1 MSFFA
6 LGVNHQTASVE
17 LREQI
22 AFNPEKLSALL
33 AAQSQHPE
41 LNDMV
46 VVSTCNRTE
55 VYAMSDNVDIVLN
68 WLAQKNG
75 VDVKQLQNHVYRYE
89 NAQAVTHLMR
99 VASGL
104 DSLML
109 GEPQILGQVK
119 SALTLA
125 KEAEIVSQDL
135 NRIFEYA
142 FYAAKRV
149 RSETAVGSH
158 AVSMGYAVAQLAIQ
172 VFSHP
177 EKLTILVVAAG
188 EMNSLV
194 AKYLAEMGVGKIII
208 CNRTQARAE
217 TLAQEIAHRVDVE
230 IIDFDQLAAHL
241 HRADVISS
249 CTGSLHQV
257 IPYADVK
264 AALKKRRYQQMLL
277 VDLAVPRDIDPKIEK
292 LDGVYLY
299 GVDDLQSVI
308 DENLAQRRQAAVE
321 AEVMVNQLA
330 TELMTQ
336 QKVNQAGSTIHAY
349 REHGE
354 VLRQEELQLATQ
366 RIAKGENAEKVL
378 AEFSHRLTQK
388 LLHPTSILLRE
399 AAKAEDPGV
408 FELMRDNLHD
418 VMDKRRKPK
427 HEDLSLMDK
436 TIDI

>member
-33 AAQSQHPE
+33 AEQSQHPE
-41 LNDMV
+41 LNDLV

-55 VYAMSDNVDIVLN
+55 VYAMSEHPEQVLD
-68 WLAQKNG
+68 WLAHVNG
-75 VDVKQLQNHVYRYE
+75 IDVQQLSRHVYRYE
-89 NAQAVTHLMR
+89 NAQAVSHLMR

-119 SALTLA
+119 TALSLA
-125 KEAEIVSQDL
+125 KDSHTVSQQL

-158 AVSMGYAVAQLAIQ
+158 AVSMGYAVAQLALQ

-177 EKLTILVVAAG
+177 EKLTVMVVAAG

-194 AKYLAEMGVGKIII
+194 AKHLAEMGVAKIII
-208 CNRTQARAE
+208 CNRTRARAE
-217 TLAQEIAHRVDVE
+217 TLAQEIAHRVEVE
-230 IIDFDQLAAHL
+230 IIEFDQLAANL

-257 IPYADVK
+257 ITYPEVK

-277 VDLAVPRDIDPKIEK
+277 VDLAVPRDIDPKIEN

-321 AEVMVNQLA
+321 AELMVNQLV
-330 TELMTQ
+330 TELVTH
-336 QKVNQAGSTIHAY
+336 QKVQQAGATIHAY

-354 VLRQEELQLATQ
+354 SLRQEELNLAMA
-366 RIAKGENAEKVL
+366 RIAKGEDAVQVMQ
-378 AEFSHRLTQK
+378 EFSYRLTQK

-399 AAKAEDPGV
+399 AAKGDEPEC
-408 FELMRDNLHD
+408 FEFMHENLAATA
-418 VMDKRRKPK
+418 KRRRK
-427 HEDLSLMDK
+427 
-436 TIDI
+436 

>member
-17 LREQI
+17 LREKI

-33 AAQSQHPE
+33 AQQSHAE
-41 LNDMV
+41 YLNDMV

-55 VYAMSDNVDIVLN
+55 VYAMSDNPDMVLN
-68 WLAQKNG
+68 WLAQANHI
-75 VDVKQLQNHVYRYE
+75 DVKQLSNHVYRYE

-119 SALTLA
+119 TALSLA
-125 KEAEIVSQDL
+125 KDAETVSSNL

-158 AVSMGYAVAQLAIQ
+158 AVSMGYAVAQLALQ
-172 VFSHP
+172 VFSKP
-177 EKLTILVVAAG
+177 EQLTVMVVAAG

-194 AKYLAEMGVGKIII
+194 AKHLAEMGVGKIII
-208 CNRTQARAE
+208 CNRTRSRAE
-217 TLAQEIAHRVDVE
+217 ALAQEIAHRAEVE
-230 IIDFDQLAAHL
+230 IIDFAQLAENL

-257 IPYADVK
+257 IYFKDVK
-264 AALKKRRYQQMLL
+264 AALKKRKYKQMLL
-277 VDLAVPRDIDPKIEK
+277 VDLAVPRDIEAKVES

-330 TELMTQ
+330 TELVIQ
-336 QKVNQAGSTIHAY
+336 QKVNLAGATIHAY

-354 VLRQEELQLATQ
+354 SLRQEELALALERLQ
-366 RIAKGENAEKVL
+366 KGEAAEQVL
-378 AEFSHRLTQK
+378 QEFSYRLSNK
-388 LLHPTSILLRE
+388 LLHPTSIVLRH
-399 AAKAEDPGV
+399 AATAEDPAY
-408 FELMRDNLHD
+408 FEMLERELAD
-418 VMDKRRKPK
+418 VAEKRRKSK
-427 HEDLSLMDK
+427 R
-436 TIDI
+436 

>member
-22 AFNPEKLSALL
+22 AFNPEKLSAIL
-33 AAQSQHPE
+33 AEQSQHPE
-41 LNDMV
+41 LNDLV

-55 VYAMSDNVDIVLN
+55 VYAMSEHPEQVLD
-68 WLAQKNG
+68 WLAHVNG
-75 VDVKQLQNHVYRYE
+75 IDVQQLSRHVYRYE
-89 NAQAVTHLMR
+89 NAQAVSHLMR

-119 SALTLA
+119 TALALA
-125 KEAEIVSQDL
+125 KDSHTVSQQL

-158 AVSMGYAVAQLAIQ
+158 AVSMGYAVAQLALQ

-177 EKLTILVVAAG
+177 EKLTVMVVAAG

-194 AKYLAEMGVGKIII
+194 AKHLAEMGVAKIII
-208 CNRTQARAE
+208 CNRTRARAE
-217 TLAQEIAHRVDVE
+217 TLAQEIAHRVEVE
-230 IIDFDQLAAHL
+230 IIEFDQLAANL

-257 IPYADVK
+257 IAYPEVK

-277 VDLAVPRDIDPKIEK
+277 VDLAVPRDIDPKIEN

-321 AEVMVNQLA
+321 AEVMVNQLV
-330 TELMTQ
+330 TELVTH
-336 QKVNQAGSTIHAY
+336 QKVQQAGATIHAY

-354 VLRQEELQLATQ
+354 SLRQEELNLAMA
-366 RIAKGENAEKVL
+366 RIAKGEDAVQVMQ
-378 AEFSHRLTQK
+378 EFSYRLTQK

-399 AAKAEDPGV
+399 AAKGDEPEC
-408 FELMRDNLHD
+408 FEFMQENLAATI
-418 VMDKRRKPK
+418 KSRRK
-427 HEDLSLMDK
+427 
-436 TIDI
+436 

>member
-17 LREQI
+17 LREKI
-22 AFNPEKLSALL
+22 AFNPEKLSILL
-33 AAQSQHPE
+33 AEQSQHPV

-55 VYAMSDNVDIVLN
+55 VYAMSDNVDMVLN
-68 WLAQKNG
+68 WLAQTNSI
-75 VDVKQLQNHVYRYE
+75 DPKQLQNHVYRYE

-119 SALTLA
+119 TALSLA
-125 KEAEIVSQDL
+125 KESKTVSQNL

-158 AVSMGYAVAQLAIQ
+158 AVSMGYAVAQLALQ
-172 VFSHP
+172 VFSRP
-177 EKLTILVVAAG
+177 EQLTVMVVAAG
-188 EMNSLV
+188 EMNTLV
-194 AKYLAEMGVGKIII
+194 AKHLAEMGVGKIII
-208 CNRTQARAE
+208 CNRTRARAE
-217 TLAQEIAHRVDVE
+217 NLAQEIAHRADVE
-230 IIDFDQLAAHL
+230 IIDFDQLAANL

-257 IPYADVK
+257 IHYPDVK

-277 VDLAVPRDIDPKIEK
+277 VDLAVPRDIDPKVEK

-330 TELMTQ
+330 TELITQ
-336 QKVNQAGSTIHAY
+336 QKLRKAGSTIHAY
-349 REHGE
+349 RDYGE
-354 VLRQEELQLATQ
+354 SLCQEELATAMQ
-366 RIAKGENAEKVL
+366 RIAKGESAETVL
-378 AEFSHRLTQK
+378 AEFSHRLTRK
-388 LLHPTSILLRE
+388 LLHPTSIMLRE
-399 AAKAEDPGV
+399 AAKAEDPSY
-408 FELMRDNLHD
+408 FEMLQNSLQD
-418 VMDKRRKPK
+418 VVQHRRKVK
-427 HEDLSLMDK
+427 H
-436 TIDI
+436 

>member
-17 LREQI
+17 LREQV
-22 AFNPEKLSALL
+22 AFNPEKLATLL
-33 AAQSQHPE
+33 HQQSQSPN
-41 LNDMV
+41 LNEMV

-55 VYAMSDNVDIVLN
+55 VYAMSESVDEVLH
-68 WLAQKNG
+68 WLARVNDL
-75 VDVKQLQNHVYRYE
+75 DVKQLSNHVYRYE
-89 NAQAVTHLMR
+89 DVQAVTHLMR

-119 SALTLA
+119 TALALA
-125 KEAEIVSQDL
+125 KDASTVSNEL

-158 AVSMGYAVAQLAIQ
+158 AVSMGYAVAQLALQ
-172 VFSHP
+172 VFARP
-177 EKLTILVVAAG
+177 ERLTVMIVAAG

-194 AKYLAEMGVGKIII
+194 AKHLAEMGVEKIII
-208 CNRTQARAE
+208 CNRTRARAE
-217 TLAQEIAHRVDVE
+217 SLAQEIAHRVEVE
-230 IIDFDQLAAHL
+230 IIEFDQLAENL
-241 HRADVISS
+241 HHADVISS

-257 IPYADVK
+257 IHFVDVK

-277 VDLAVPRDIDPKIEK
+277 VDLAVPRDIEPKVET

-321 AEVMVNQLA
+321 AEVMVNQLV
-330 TELMTQ
+330 TQLITQ
-336 QKVNQAGSTIHAY
+336 QKINSAGKTIQQY
-349 REHGE
+349 RAQGEH
-354 VLRQEELQLATQ
+354 LRDEELARAMQL
-366 RIAKGENAEKVL
+366 IAAGTSPEQAMQEL
-378 AEFSHRLTQK
+378 AHRLTNK
-388 LLHPTSILLRE
+388 LLHPTSLLLRE
-399 AAKAEDPGV
+399 AVKAEDPSY
-408 FELMRDNLHD
+408 FEQLRDDLA
-418 VMDKRRKPK
+418 VISEKRRKTK
-427 HEDLSLMDK
+427 H
-436 TIDI
+436 

>member
-22 AFNPEKLSALL
+22 AFNAERLSHLL
-33 AAQSQHPE
+33 AEQSRHAE

-55 VYAMSDNVDIVLN
+55 VYAMADNADRVLQ
-68 WLAQKNG
+68 WLAQANG
-75 VDVKQLQNHVYRYE
+75 LTVQQLLKHVYRYE
-89 NAQAVTHLMR
+89 DAQAVNHLMR

-109 GEPQILGQVK
+109 GEPQIMGQVK
-119 SALTLA
+119 TALSLA
-125 KEAEIVSQDL
+125 KDAHTVSPDL
-135 NRIFEYA
+135 NRIFEYS

-158 AVSMGYAVAQLAIQ
+158 AVSMGYAVAQLAMQ
-172 VFSHP
+172 VFSQP
-177 EKLTILVVAAG
+177 EKLTVMMVAAG

-194 AKYLAEMGVGKIII
+194 AKHLAEIGVAKILI
-208 CNRTQARAE
+208 CNRSRERAE
-217 TLAQEIAHRVDVE
+217 QLAQEISHRVDVE
-230 IIDFDQLAAHL
+230 IIEFADLAKNL
-241 HRADVISS
+241 YRADVVSS

-257 IPYADVK
+257 IFYPEVK

-277 VDLAVPRDIDPKIEK
+277 VDLAVPRDIDPKVES

-308 DENLAQRRQAAVE
+308 EDNLAQRRQAAIE

-330 TELMTQ
+330 TQLMTQ
-336 QKVNQAGSTIHAY
+336 QKVKHAGQTIQHY
-349 REHGE
+349 REQGQQLSEAELEHALHALQKGMAPQQ
-354 VLRQEELQLATQ
+354 VLQEFA
-366 RIAKGENAEKVL
+366 
-378 AEFSHRLTQK
+378 HRLTQK
-388 LLHPTSILLRE
+388 LLHPTSLLLRQ
-399 AAKAEDPGV
+399 AAQAEDPAYLEWMQH
-408 FELMRDNLHD
+408 ELADISA
-418 VMDKRRKPK
+418 KRRHPK
-427 HEDLSLMDK
+427 K
-436 TIDI
+436 

>member
-17 LREQI
+17 LREQV

-33 AAQSQHPE
+33 LEQSQHPE

-55 VYAMSDNVDIVLN
+55 VYAMSENVDMVLN
-68 WLAQKNG
+68 WLAQKNNI
-75 VDVKQLQNHVYRYE
+75 DIKQLQNHVYRYE
-89 NAQAVTHLMR
+89 NAQAITHLMR

-119 SALTLA
+119 TALSLA
-125 KEAEIVSQDL
+125 KASNTVSQNL
-135 NRIFEYA
+135 NHIFEYA

-158 AVSMGYAVAQLAIQ
+158 AVSMGYAVAQLALQ
-172 VFSHP
+172 VFSKP
-177 EKLTILVVAAG
+177 EKLTVMVVAAG

-194 AKYLAEMGVGKIII
+194 AKHLAEMGVAKIMI
-208 CNRTQARAE
+208 CNRTRARAE
-217 TLAQEIAHRVDVE
+217 ALAQEIAHRVEVE
-230 IIDFDQLAAHL
+230 IVEFTDLAANL

-257 IPYADVK
+257 IHYADVK

-277 VDLAVPRDIDPKIEK
+277 VDLAVPRDIEPKVEN

-336 QKVNQAGSTIHAY
+336 QKVSQAGETIHAY

-354 VLRQEELQLATQ
+354 QLRQEELTLALE
-366 RIAKGENAEKVL
+366 RIKQGENAEHVM

-388 LLHPTSILLRE
+388 LLHPTSIVLRE
-399 AAKAEDPGV
+399 AAKDDDPSL
-408 FELMRDNLHD
+408 FEKMQEHLQH
-418 VMDKRRKPK
+418 VMHTRRKSK
-427 HEDLSLMDK
+427 K
-436 TIDI
+436 

>member
-17 LREQI
+17 LRERI
-22 AFNPEKLSALL
+22 AFNAERLTALL
-33 AAQSQHPE
+33 SEQSQHANLHE
-41 LNDMV
+41 MV

-55 VYAMSDNVDIVLN
+55 VYAMAEHADMVLD
-68 WLAQKNG
+68 WLAQTNSI
-75 VDVKQLQNHVYRYE
+75 DVKQLQQHVYRHE
-89 NAQAVTHLMR
+89 NIEAVTHLMR

-119 SALTLA
+119 TALGLA
-125 KEAEIVSQDL
+125 KESNTVSPQL
-135 NRIFEYA
+135 NSIFEYA

-158 AVSMGYAVAQLAIQ
+158 AVSMGYAVAQLALQ

-177 EKLTILVVAAG
+177 SKLVVMVVAAG

-194 AKYLAEMGVGKIII
+194 AKHLAEMGVAKILI
-208 CNRTQARAE
+208 CNRGAERAE
-217 TLAQEIAHRVDVE
+217 QLARELAAKVEVE
-230 IIDFDQLAAHL
+230 IIPFDALAENL

-257 IPYADVK
+257 IAFADVK
-264 AALKKRRYQQMLL
+264 TALKKRRYQQMLM
-277 VDLAVPRDIDPKIEK
+277 VDLAVPRDIDPKVDS

-308 DENLAQRRQAAVE
+308 DDNLAQRRQAAVE
-321 AEVMVNQLA
+321 AEVMVNQLV
-330 TELMTQ
+330 TQLVTQ
-336 QKVNQAGSTIHAY
+336 QKIHQAGGVISHY

-354 VLRQEELQLATQ
+354 QQAQEELAFALEHLKA
-366 RIAKGENAEKVL
+366 GESAEKVL
-378 AEFSHRLTQK
+378 EDFAHRLTQK
-388 LLHPTSILLRE
+388 LLHPTSMLLRN
-399 AAKAEDPGV
+399 AAQDEDPSHLEWLQEHLSEI
-408 FELMRDNLHD
+408 FDHQ
-418 VMDKRRKPK
+418 RKPK
-427 HEDLSLMDK
+427 SH
-436 TIDI
+436 

>member
-17 LREQI
+17 LREQV
-22 AFNPEKLSALL
+22 AFNPEKLSKLL
-33 AAQSQHPE
+33 AEQSQNAALSE
-41 LNDMV
+41 MV

-55 VYAMSDNVDIVLN
+55 VYAISESAEQVLT
-68 WLAQKNG
+68 WLAEVNRL
-75 VDVKQLQNHVYRYE
+75 DVKQLANHVYRYE
-89 NAQAVTHLMR
+89 NADAVTHLMR

-119 SALTLA
+119 TALALA
-125 KEAEIVSQDL
+125 KDAKTVSANL

-158 AVSMGYAVAQLAIQ
+158 AVSMGYAVAQLALQ
-172 VFSHP
+172 VFSKP
-177 EKLTILVVAAG
+177 EQLTVMVVAAG

-194 AKYLAEMGVGKIII
+194 AKHLAEMGVGKIII
-208 CNRTQARAE
+208 CNRTRQRAE
-217 TLAQEIAHRVDVE
+217 NLAQEIAHRVDVE
-230 IIDFDQLAAHL
+230 IIEFDELAAHL

-257 IPYADVK
+257 IHFKDVK
-264 AALKKRRYQQMLL
+264 VALKQRRYKQMLL
-277 VDLAVPRDIDPKIEK
+277 VDLAVPRDIEAKVET

-321 AEVMVNQLA
+321 AEVMVNQLV
-330 TELMTQ
+330 TELVTQ
-336 QKVNQAGSTIHAY
+336 QKVSQAGGIISAY

-354 VLRQEELQLATQ
+354 ELRQEELALAMQ
-366 RIAKGENAEKVL
+366 RIANGEALEQVMAEM
-378 AEFSHRLTQK
+378 SRRLSNK
-388 LLHPTSILLRE
+388 LMHSTSILLRD
-399 AAKAEDPGV
+399 AAKAEDPTY
-408 FELMRDNLHD
+408 FDQLKENLTEIFA
-418 VMDKRRKPK
+418 KRRKIK
-427 HEDLSLMDK
+427 HQ
-436 TIDI
+436 

>member
-22 AFNPEKLSALL
+22 AFNAERLSNLL
-33 AAQSQHPE
+33 AEQRHHES
-41 LNDMV
+41 LKDLV

-55 VYAMSDNVDIVLN
+55 VYAMAEDAESLLK
-68 WLAQKNG
+68 WLADANNI
-75 VDVKQLQNHVYRYE
+75 DVKQLIHHVYRYE
-89 NAQAVTHLMR
+89 NAQAITHLMR

-119 SALTLA
+119 SALALS
-125 KEAEIVSQDL
+125 KEAQTVSPEL
-135 NRIFEYA
+135 NSVFEYA

-158 AVSMGYAVAQLAIQ
+158 AVSMGYAVAQLALQ
-172 VFSHP
+172 VFSKP
-177 EKLTILVVAAG
+177 EKLTVMVVAAG

-194 AKYLAEMGVGKIII
+194 AKHLAEMGVAKMII
-208 CNRTQARAE
+208 CNRSRERADQ
-217 TLAQEIAHRVDVE
+217 LAQEIAHQVEVE
-230 IIDFDQLAAHL
+230 IIDFSDLAENL
-241 HRADVISS
+241 YRADVVSS

-257 IPYADVK
+257 IAYADVK
-264 AALKKRRYQQMLL
+264 TALKKRRYQQMLM
-277 VDLAVPRDIDPKIEK
+277 VDLAVPRDIDPKVES

-330 TELMTQ
+330 TQLITY
-336 QKVNQAGSTIHAY
+336 QKVKEAGSTIHAY
-349 REHGE
+349 RQHSEEISQRELTHALEALHHGGNPE
-354 VLRQEELQLATQ
+354 QVLQQFA
-366 RIAKGENAEKVL
+366 
-378 AEFSHRLTQK
+378 HRLTQK
-388 LLHPTSILLRE
+388 LIHPTSMLLRE
-399 AAKAEDPGV
+399 AAKAESPDYFEWLQQHLQDV
-408 FELMRDNLHD
+408 FDHE
-418 VMDKRRKPK
+418 RKPK
-427 HEDLSLMDK
+427 R
-436 TIDI
+436 

>member
-33 AAQSQHPE
+33 AEQSQHPE
-41 LNDMV
+41 LNDLV

-55 VYAMSDNVDIVLN
+55 VYAMSEHPEQVLD
-68 WLAQKNG
+68 WLAHVNG
-75 VDVKQLQNHVYRYE
+75 IEANQLSRHVYRYE
-89 NAQAVTHLMR
+89 NAQAVSHLMR

-119 SALTLA
+119 TALSLA
-125 KEAEIVSQDL
+125 KDSHTVSQQL

-158 AVSMGYAVAQLAIQ
+158 AVSMGYAVAQLALQ

-177 EKLTILVVAAG
+177 EKLTVMVVAAG

-194 AKYLAEMGVGKIII
+194 AKHLAEMGVAKILI
-208 CNRTQARAE
+208 CNRTRARAE
-217 TLAQEIAHRVDVE
+217 TLAQEIAHRVEVE
-230 IIDFDQLAAHL
+230 IIEFDQLAANL

-257 IPYADVK
+257 IAYPEVK

-277 VDLAVPRDIDPKIEK
+277 VDLAVPRDIDPKIEN

-321 AEVMVNQLA
+321 AELMVNQLV
-330 TELMTQ
+330 TELVTH
-336 QKVNQAGSTIHAY
+336 QKVQQAGATIHAY

-354 VLRQEELQLATQ
+354 SLRQEELNLAMA
-366 RIAKGENAEKVL
+366 RIAKGEDAAQVL
-378 AEFSHRLTQK
+378 QEFSYRLTQK

-399 AAKAEDPGV
+399 AAKGDEPEC
-408 FELMRDNLHD
+408 FEFMQENLAATA
-418 VMDKRRKPK
+418 KRRRK
-427 HEDLSLMDK
+427 
-436 TIDI
+436 

>member
-17 LREQI
+17 LREKI

-33 AAQSQHPE
+33 ASQSQHAD
-41 LNDMV
+41 LNKMV

-55 VYAMSDNVDIVLN
+55 VYAMSENVDMVLN
-68 WLAQKNG
+68 WLAQVNSI
-75 VDVKQLQNHVYRYE
+75 DVKQLANHVYRYE
-89 NAQAVTHLMR
+89 DAQAVTHLMR

-119 SALTLA
+119 TALALA
-125 KEAEIVSQDL
+125 KDSETVSPEL
-135 NRIFEYA
+135 NQIFEYA

-158 AVSMGYAVAQLAIQ
+158 AVSMGYAVAQLALQ
-172 VFSHP
+172 VFSKP
-177 EKLTILVVAAG
+177 EELTVMVVAAG

-194 AKYLAEMGVGKIII
+194 AKHLAEMGVGKVLI
-208 CNRTQARAE
+208 CNRTRARAE
-217 TLAQEIAHRVDVE
+217 SLAQEIAHRVNVE
-230 IIDFDQLAAHL
+230 IIEFDQLAENL

-257 IPYADVK
+257 IHFKDVK

-277 VDLAVPRDIDPKIEK
+277 VDLAVPRDIDAKVET

-308 DENLAQRRQAAVE
+308 EENLAQRRQAAVE

-330 TELMTQ
+330 TELVTQ
-336 QKVNQAGSTIHAY
+336 QKIKCAGSTIQQY
-349 REHGE
+349 REHGD
-354 VLRQEELQLATQ
+354 VLRQEELEQALLQLQ
-366 RIAKGENAEKVL
+366 KGESAEKVL
-378 AEFSHRLTQK
+378 QEFSHRLTQK
-388 LLHPTSILLRE
+388 LLHPASILLRE
-399 AAKAEDPGV
+399 AAKAEDPEGLEV
-408 FELMRDNLHD
+408 LQNSLSD
-418 VMDKRRKPK
+418 VIEKRRKPK
-427 HEDLSLMDK
+427 P
-436 TIDI
+436 

>member
-33 AAQSQHPE
+33 AEQSQHPE
-41 LNDMV
+41 LNDLV

-55 VYAMSDNVDIVLN
+55 VYAMSEHPEQVLD
-68 WLAQKNG
+68 WLAHVNG
-75 VDVKQLQNHVYRYE
+75 IDAKQLSRHVYRYE
-89 NAQAVTHLMR
+89 NAQAVSHLMR

-119 SALTLA
+119 TALALA
-125 KEAEIVSQDL
+125 KDSHTVSQQL

-158 AVSMGYAVAQLAIQ
+158 AVSMGYAVAQLALQ

-177 EKLTILVVAAG
+177 EKLTVMVVAAG

-194 AKYLAEMGVGKIII
+194 AKHLAEMGVAKIII
-208 CNRTQARAE
+208 CNRTRARAE
-217 TLAQEIAHRVDVE
+217 TLAQEIAHRVEVE
-230 IIDFDQLAAHL
+230 IIEFDQLAANL

-257 IPYADVK
+257 IAYPEVK

-277 VDLAVPRDIDPKIEK
+277 VDLAVPRDIDPKIEN

-321 AEVMVNQLA
+321 AELMVNQLV
-330 TELMTQ
+330 TELVTH
-336 QKVNQAGSTIHAY
+336 QKVQQAGATIHAY

-354 VLRQEELQLATQ
+354 SLRQEELNLAMA
-366 RIAKGENAEKVL
+366 RIAKGEDAVQVMQ
-378 AEFSHRLTQK
+378 EFSYRLTQK

-399 AAKAEDPGV
+399 AAKGDEPEC
-408 FELMRDNLHD
+408 FEFMQENLAATI
-418 VMDKRRKPK
+418 KSRRK
-427 HEDLSLMDK
+427 
-436 TIDI
+436 

>member
-22 AFNPEKLSALL
+22 AFNPEKLTQLL
-33 AAQSQHPE
+33 AKQSQHHE

-55 VYAMSDNVDIVLN
+55 VYAISDDADMVMN
-68 WLAQKNG
+68 WLAQANG
-75 VDVKQLQNHVYRYE
+75 LDVKQLFNHVYRYE
-89 NAQAVTHLMR
+89 NAQAMTHLMR

-119 SALTLA
+119 SALVLA
-125 KEAEIVSQDL
+125 KEAQTVSSDL

-158 AVSMGYAVAQLAIQ
+158 AVSMGYAVAQLALQ
-172 VFSHP
+172 VFSQP
-177 EKLTILVVAAG
+177 EKLTVMVVAAG

-194 AKYLAEMGVGKIII
+194 AKHLAEMGVGKVLI
-208 CNRTQARAE
+208 CNRTSARAE
-217 TLAQEIAHRVDVE
+217 RLAADIAHQVDVE
-230 IIDFDQLAAHL
+230 IIPFAALAENL
-241 HRADVISS
+241 YRADVICS

-257 IPYADVK
+257 ISYVDVK
-264 AALKKRRYQQMLL
+264 KALKKRRYQQMLL
-277 VDLAVPRDIDPKIEK
+277 VDLAVPRDIEPKVES

-308 DENLAQRRQAAVE
+308 NDNLAQRRQAAVE

-330 TELMTQ
+330 TELVTQ
-336 QKVNQAGSTIHAY
+336 QKVKHAGSTIHAY
-349 REHGE
+349 REQGE
-354 VLRQEELQLATQ
+354 VLRQEEQQWAMQRMSQGEDPQQVLQ
-366 RIAKGENAEKVL
+366 
-378 AEFSHRLTQK
+378 EFSYRLTQK
-388 LLHPTSILLRE
+388 LLHPTSILLRQ
-399 AAKAEDPGV
+399 AAKAEDPSY
-408 FELMRDNLHD
+408 FESMRDDLGEILT
-418 VMDKRRKPK
+418 KRRKIK
-427 HEDLSLMDK
+427 HGPND
-436 TIDI
+436 

>member
-33 AAQSQHPE
+33 AEQSQHPE
-41 LNDMV
+41 LNDLV

-55 VYAMSDNVDIVLN
+55 VYAISEHPEQVLD
-68 WLAQKNG
+68 WLAHVNG
-75 VDVKQLQNHVYRYE
+75 IDVQQLSRHVYRYE
-89 NAQAVTHLMR
+89 NAQAVSHLMR

-119 SALTLA
+119 TALALA
-125 KEAEIVSQDL
+125 KDSHTVSQQL

-158 AVSMGYAVAQLAIQ
+158 AVSMGYAVAQLALQ

-177 EKLTILVVAAG
+177 EKLTVMVVAAG

-194 AKYLAEMGVGKIII
+194 AKHLAEMGVAKIII
-208 CNRTQARAE
+208 CNRTRARAE
-217 TLAQEIAHRVDVE
+217 TLAQEIAHRVEVE
-230 IIDFDQLAAHL
+230 IIEFDQLAANL

-257 IPYADVK
+257 IAYPEVK

-277 VDLAVPRDIDPKIEK
+277 VDLAVPRDIDPKIEN

-321 AEVMVNQLA
+321 AELMVNQLV
-330 TELMTQ
+330 TELVTH
-336 QKVNQAGSTIHAY
+336 QKVQQAGATIHAY

-354 VLRQEELQLATQ
+354 SLRQEELNLAMA
-366 RIAKGENAEKVL
+366 RIAKGEDAVQVMQ
-378 AEFSHRLTQK
+378 EFSYRLTQK

-399 AAKAEDPGV
+399 AAKGDEPEC
-408 FELMRDNLHD
+408 FEFMQENLAATI
-418 VMDKRRKPK
+418 KSRRK
-427 HEDLSLMDK
+427 
-436 TIDI
+436 

>member
-22 AFNPEKLSALL
+22 AFNPEKLMHLL
-33 AAQSQHPE
+33 ALQSQNHD

-55 VYAMSDNVDIVLN
+55 VYAMSENADMVMN
-68 WLAQKNG
+68 WLAEANG
-75 VDVKQLQNHVYRYE
+75 LDVKQLFNHVYRYE

-119 SALTLA
+119 SALSLA
-125 KEAEIVSQDL
+125 KDAHTVSPDL

-158 AVSMGYAVAQLAIQ
+158 AVSMGYAVAQLALQ
-172 VFSHP
+172 VFSKP
-177 EKLTILVVAAG
+177 EKLTVMVVAAG

-194 AKYLAEMGVGKIII
+194 AKHLAEMGVGKVLI
-208 CNRTQARAE
+208 CNRTRARAE
-217 TLAQEIAHRVDVE
+217 SLAQEIAHRVDVE
-230 IIDFDQLAAHL
+230 IIEFSDLAANL

-257 IPYADVK
+257 ISYQDVK
-264 AALKKRRYQQMLL
+264 TALKKRRYQQMLL
-277 VDLAVPRDIDPKIEK
+277 VDLAVPRDIDPKVES

-308 DENLAQRRQAAVE
+308 DDNLAQRRQAAVE

-330 TELMTQ
+330 TEMLTQ
-336 QKVNQAGSTIHAY
+336 EKIKKAGSTIQAY
-349 REHGE
+349 REQGE
-354 VLRQEELQLATQ
+354 VLRQEELALAIS
-366 RIAKGENAEKVL
+366 RL
-378 AEFSHRLTQK
+378 ASGDNPEQILQELSYRLTQK
-388 LLHPTSILLRE
+388 LLHPTSILLRQ
-399 AAKAEDPGV
+399 AAKAEDPACFESMREQLEDV
-408 FELMRDNLHD
+408 FA
-418 VMDKRRKPK
+418 KRRNIK
-427 HEDLSLMDK
+427 HES
-436 TIDI
+436 

>member
-6 LGVNHQTASVE
+6 LGVNHQTASVA

-22 AFNPEKLSALL
+22 AFNAEKLSVLL
-33 AAQSQHPE
+33 AQQSHNTE
-41 LNDMV
+41 LNDLV

-55 VYAMSDNVDIVLN
+55 VYAISENADMVLN
-68 WLAQKNG
+68 WLAQANDL
-75 VDVKQLQNHVYRYE
+75 DVKQLVNHVYRYE
-89 NAQAVTHLMR
+89 DAQAVTHLMR

-119 SALTLA
+119 SALSLA
-125 KEAEIVSQDL
+125 KDAHTVSGNL

-158 AVSMGYAVAQLAIQ
+158 AVSMGYAVAQLALQ
-172 VFSHP
+172 VFSQP
-177 EKLTILVVAAG
+177 EKMTVLIVAAG

-194 AKYLAEMGVGKIII
+194 AKHLAEMGVGKVLI
-208 CNRTQARAE
+208 CNRTRERAE
-217 TLAQEIAHRVDVE
+217 LLAQEIAHQVEVE
-230 IIDFDQLAAHL
+230 ILEFADLAENL

-257 IPYADVK
+257 ISYQDVK
-264 AALKKRRYQQMLL
+264 RALKKRRYQQMLL
-277 VDLAVPRDIDPKIEK
+277 VDLAVPRDIEPKVES

-330 TELMTQ
+330 IELITHER
-336 QKVNQAGSTIHAY
+336 VNEAGETIHQY
-349 REHGE
+349 RQHGHE
-354 VLRQEELQLATQ
+354 LQQEELQLALARLQ
-366 RIAKGENAEKVL
+366 KGENA
-378 AEFSHRLTQK
+378 AQIMQDFAHRLTQK
-388 LLHPTSILLRE
+388 LLHPTSIVLRD
-399 AAKAEDPGV
+399 AAKAEDPAY
-408 FELMRDNLHD
+408 FEQLQQSLANVAAH
-418 VMDKRRKPK
+418 RRKAK
-427 HEDLSLMDK
+427 K
-436 TIDI
+436 

>member
-17 LREQI
+17 LREKI

-33 AAQSQHPE
+33 ASQSHHAD
-41 LNDMV
+41 LNKMV

-55 VYAMSDNVDIVLN
+55 VYAMSENVDMVLN
-68 WLAQKNG
+68 WLAQVNSI
-75 VDVKQLQNHVYRYE
+75 DVKQLANHVYRYE
-89 NAQAVTHLMR
+89 DAQAVTHLMR

-119 SALTLA
+119 TALALA
-125 KEAEIVSQDL
+125 KDSETVSPEL
-135 NRIFEYA
+135 NQIFEYA

-172 VFSHP
+172 VFSKP
-177 EKLTILVVAAG
+177 EELTVMVVAAG

-194 AKYLAEMGVGKIII
+194 AKHLAEMGVGKVLI
-208 CNRTQARAE
+208 CNRTRARAE
-217 TLAQEIAHRVDVE
+217 SLAQEIAHRVNVE
-230 IIDFDQLAAHL
+230 IIEFDQLAENL

-257 IPYADVK
+257 IHFKDVK

-277 VDLAVPRDIDPKIEK
+277 VDLAVPRDIDAKVET

-308 DENLAQRRQAAVE
+308 EENLAQRRQAAVE

-330 TELMTQ
+330 TELVTQ
-336 QKVNQAGSTIHAY
+336 QKIKGAGSTIQQY
-349 REHGE
+349 REHGD
-354 VLRQEELQLATQ
+354 VLRQEELAQALLQLQ
-366 RIAKGENAEKVL
+366 KGENAEKVL
-378 AEFSHRLTQK
+378 QEFSHRLTQK
-388 LLHPTSILLRE
+388 LLHPASILLRE
-399 AAKAEDPGV
+399 AAKAEDPEGLEV
-408 FELMRDNLHD
+408 LQNSLSD
-418 VMDKRRKPK
+418 VIEKRRKPK
-427 HEDLSLMDK
+427 P
-436 TIDI
+436 

>member
-1 MSFFA
+1 MSFLA

-17 LREQI
+17 LREQV

-33 AAQSQHPE
+33 HEQSQHPE

-55 VYAMSDNVDIVLN
+55 VYAMSDNVDMVLD

-75 VDVKQLQNHVYRYE
+75 IDVKQLQNHVYRYE
-89 NAQAVTHLMR
+89 NADAVTHLMR

-119 SALTLA
+119 TALSLA
-125 KEAEIVSQDL
+125 KDSQTVSQNL

-177 EKLTILVVAAG
+177 AKLTIMVVAAG

-194 AKYLAEMGVGKIII
+194 AKHLAEMGVGKIII
-208 CNRTQARAE
+208 CNRTRARAE
-217 TLAQEIAHRVDVE
+217 KLAQEIAHRVDVE
-230 IIDFDQLAAHL
+230 IIKFSELAENL

-257 IPYADVK
+257 IAFADVK

-277 VDLAVPRDIDPKIEK
+277 VDLAVPRDIDAKVK
-292 LDGVYLY
+292 TLDGVYLY

-330 TELMTQ
+330 TELITQ
-336 QKVNQAGSTIHAY
+336 QKVSQAGETIHAY
-349 REHGE
+349 RDHGE
-354 VLRQEELQLATQ
+354 HLRQEELTHALS
-366 RIAKGENAEKVL
+366 RIQQGEDAEQVM

-399 AAKAEDPGV
+399 AAKQEDPTL
-408 FELMRDNLHD
+408 FEMMQDNLKE
-418 VMDKRRKPK
+418 VVQKRRKPK
-427 HEDLSLMDK
+427 H
-436 TIDI
+436 

>member
-22 AFNPEKLSALL
+22 AFNPEKLSEIL
-33 AAQSQHPE
+33 AQQSEHHD

-55 VYAMSDNVDIVLN
+55 VYAMSEDADKVLD
-68 WLAQKNG
+68 WLARANG
-75 VDVKQLQNHVYRYE
+75 IDVKQLLNHVYRYE

-99 VASGL
+99 VSSGL

-119 SALTLA
+119 SALSLA
-125 KEAEIVSQDL
+125 KDAATVSPDL

-158 AVSMGYAVAQLAIQ
+158 AVSMGYAVAQLAQQ
-172 VFSHP
+172 VFSKP
-177 EKLTILVVAAG
+177 EKLTVMVVAAG

-194 AKYLAEMGVGKIII
+194 AKHLAEMGVAKVLI
-208 CNRTQARAE
+208 CNRGQERAE
-217 TLAQEIAHRVDVE
+217 TLAREIAHRVDVE
-230 IIDFDQLAAHL
+230 IVPFSALAENL

-257 IPYADVK
+257 IAFSDVK
-264 AALKKRRYQQMLL
+264 SALKKRRYQQMLM
-277 VDLAVPRDIDPKIEK
+277 VDLAVPRDIDPKVES

-308 DENLAQRRQAAVE
+308 DDNLAQRRQAAVE
-321 AEVMVNQLA
+321 AEIMVNQLA
-330 TELMTQ
+330 TELVTQ
-336 QKVNQAGSTIHAY
+336 QKVNQAGQTIHAY
-349 REHGE
+349 RQHGE
-354 VLRQEELQLATQ
+354 TLREEELALAMQ
-366 RIAKGENAEKVL
+366 RIAKGENPEQVMQ
-378 AEFSHRLTQK
+378 EFSHRLTQK
-388 LLHPTSILLRE
+388 LLHPASILLRE
-399 AAKAEDPGV
+399 TAKEEDPSI
-408 FELMRDNLHD
+408 FESIKNNLDD
-418 VMDKRRKPK
+418 VYKNRRKSK
-427 HEDLSLMDK
+427 K
-436 TIDI
+436 

>member
-17 LREQI
+17 LREQV
-22 AFNPEKLSALL
+22 AFNPEKLSVLL
-33 AAQSQHPE
+33 AEQSQHPE

-55 VYAMSDNVDIVLN
+55 IYAMSDNVDMVLN

-75 VDVKQLQNHVYRYE
+75 VNVKQLQNHVYRYE

-119 SALTLA
+119 TALSLA
-125 KEAEIVSQDL
+125 KEAHTVSPNL

-172 VFSHP
+172 VFSKP
-177 EKLTILVVAAG
+177 EKLTVMIVAAG

-194 AKYLAEMGVGKIII
+194 AKHLAEMGVGKVII
-208 CNRTQARAE
+208 CNRTRARAE
-217 TLAQEIAHRVDVE
+217 SLAQEIAHRVDVE
-230 IIDFDQLAAHL
+230 IIEFDQLAANL

-257 IPYADVK
+257 IHFADVK
-264 AALKKRRYQQMLL
+264 AALKKRRYQQMLQ
-277 VDLAVPRDIDPKIEK
+277 VDLAVPRDIDAKVEK

-308 DENLAQRRQAAVE
+308 EENLAQRRQAAVE

-330 TELMTQ
+330 TELVTQ
-336 QKVNQAGSTIHAY
+336 QKVNLAGDTIHAY
-349 REHGE
+349 RDYGE
-354 VLRQEELQLATQ
+354 QLREEELAHAMQ
-366 RIAKGENAEKVL
+366 RIAKGDLAVEVL
-378 AEFSHRLTQK
+378 ADLSHRLTQK
-388 LLHPTSILLRE
+388 LLHPTSIVLRE
-399 AAKAEDPGV
+399 AAKAEDPSC
-408 FELMRDNLHD
+408 FEMVQHTLHE
-418 VMDKRRKPK
+418 VMLKRRKPK
-427 HEDLSLMDK
+427 H
-436 TIDI
+436 

>member
-33 AAQSQHPE
+33 AEQSQHPE
-41 LNDMV
+41 LNDLV

-55 VYAMSDNVDIVLN
+55 VYAMSEHPEQVLD
-68 WLAQKNG
+68 WLAHVNG
-75 VDVKQLQNHVYRYE
+75 IDAKQLSRHVYRYE
-89 NAQAVTHLMR
+89 NAQAVSHLMR

-119 SALTLA
+119 TALSLA
-125 KEAEIVSQDL
+125 KDSHTVSQQL

-158 AVSMGYAVAQLAIQ
+158 AVSMGYAVAQLALQ

-177 EKLTILVVAAG
+177 EKLTVMVVAAG

-194 AKYLAEMGVGKIII
+194 AKHLAEMGVAKILI
-208 CNRTQARAE
+208 CNRTRARAE
-217 TLAQEIAHRVDVE
+217 TLAQEIAHRVEVE
-230 IIDFDQLAAHL
+230 IIEFDQLAANL

-257 IPYADVK
+257 IAYPEVK

-277 VDLAVPRDIDPKIEK
+277 VDLAVPRDIDPKIEN

-321 AEVMVNQLA
+321 AELMVNQLV
-330 TELMTQ
+330 TELVTH
-336 QKVNQAGSTIHAY
+336 QKVQQAGATIHAY

-354 VLRQEELQLATQ
+354 SLRQEELNLAMA
-366 RIAKGENAEKVL
+366 RIAKGEDAVQVMQ
-378 AEFSHRLTQK
+378 EFSYRLTQK

-399 AAKAEDPGV
+399 AAKGDEPEC
-408 FELMRDNLHD
+408 FEFMQENLAATA
-418 VMDKRRKPK
+418 KRRRK
-427 HEDLSLMDK
+427 
-436 TIDI
+436 